1 MTKGLTQQRK
11 RRSLM
16 ATIFALSLVLLGVGS
31 AAPAHASHGT
41 VPYLF
46 TSSWNVC
53 NAGTTAGVSA
63 TTWAIGQIN
72 NTNVSATQ
80 VSCTSTWNVSVQSQ
94 AYASNNFGEAFCHGT
109 VSNRSCSP
117 SYGVRLNTN
126 TISTTQQWQKTS
138 LHELGHVA
146 GLGHRSNN
154 NSAMTQGA
162 SPPVSR
168 TFDAHDREVI
178 NATY

>member
-1 MTKGLTQQRK
+1 MTQELNKARK
-11 RRSLM
+11 RRPFIAALFAFSL
-16 ATIFALSLVLLGVGS
+16 ILVGFGP
-31 AAPAHASHGT
+31 AAPAHADHGT

-53 NAGTTAGVSA
+53 NAGASSGVSA
-63 TTWAIGQIN
+63 TTWAIGQMN

-94 AYASNNFGEAFCHGT
+94 AYASNNYGEAFCHGT

-117 SYGVRLNTN
+117 SYGVRLNSN
-126 TISTTQQWQKTS
+126 TISTTQQWEKTA